1 MPFDKFKIWKFNKDR
16 LEAFSDGVFAIVI
29 TLLVLELKV
38 PHLKDVSDAHELKEK
53 LMELFPVFLS
63 WVISFLVV
71 GALWLQHHNILR
83 MAKKADYG
91 LVWNNHLFLLFTT
104 LIPFP
109 TALMGEYPGIP
120 LAVASFGIVM
130 FFATGMLGLI
140 YYYVVKNYLRE
151 EYHKPV
157 VMKNVRFA
165 LIAGPVFYIVAI
177 ASAWFSSYITFAI
190 YCIIPLLFLTP
201 LDKPHKETED
211 Q

>member
-1 MPFDKFKIWKFNKDR
+1 MPFDKFKIWKFNKGR

-38 PHLKDVSDAHELKEK
+38 PHLEDKKNAKELSDK
-53 LMELFPVFLS
+53 LVELFPIFLS

-83 MAKKADYG
+83 MARKVDYG
-91 LVWNNHLFLLFTT
+91 LVWNNHLFLLFTS

-109 TALMGEYPGIP
+109 TALMGDYPDIP
-120 LAVASFGIVM
+120 FAVASFGIVM
-130 FFATGMLGLI
+130 FFATGMLSLI
-140 YYYVVKNYLRE
+140 YFYIVKNYLRE
-151 EYHKPV
+151 EYHKAT

-165 LIAGPVFYIVAI
+165 LISGPIFYIIAI
-177 ASAWFSSYITFAI
+177 GSAWISVYITFAI

-201 LDKPHKETED
+201 LDKPVKEIED
-211 Q
+211 